1 MMKYKVSAVIE
12 QDDEGFYA
20 YCPELPG
27 CQTQGDTFQE
37 AMANIREAAKLYMS
51 TLPRASRR
59 ELLSREIVTTSVE
72 VQFA

>member
-1 MMKYKVSAVIE
+1 MKYKVSAVIE
-12 QDDEGFYA
+12 QDDDGFYA

-27 CQTQGDTFQE
+27 CQTQGDTIEE
-37 AMANIREAAKLYMS
+37 AVANIREAAALYLA

-59 ELLSREIVTTSVE
+59 ELLSHEIMTTSFE